1 MEPDLL
7 ASTPV
12 VAPASSNFMVVAYLL
27 YLLVSIMLTV
37 WVAKTLQR
45 NGAHFLHE
53 AFLGKERLAESVN
66 HLLVVGFYLMN
77 IGYVALSLKEHQTI
91 WTVQEVIELVCGKVG
106 KVMVVL
112 GAMHFFNLYV
122 FNRIRRTGHVRSQP
136 PPVLPREF
144 TRVSSPSS
152 APVAEGV

>member
-1 MEPDLL
+1 MEPNAL
-7 ASTPV
+7 AASGPV
-12 VAPASSNFMVVAYLL
+12 SSHFMVAAYLL
-27 YLLVSIMLTV
+27 YLSVSITLTV

-45 NGAHFLHE
+45 NGAHFLRE
-53 AFLGKERLAESVN
+53 AFLGKEVIADSVN

-77 IGYVALSLKEHQTI
+77 IGYVALSLKEYQTI
-91 WTVQEVIELVCGKVG
+91 WTLQEVIELVCGKVG

-122 FNRIRRTGHVRSQP
+122 FNRIRRSGQLRSQP

-144 TRVSSPSS
+144 TPVMP
-152 APVAEGV
+152 PVAMPERA

>member
-1 MEPDLL
+1 MDPT
-7 ASTPV
+7 TPV
-12 VAPASSNFMVVAYLL
+12 VPVSSHFMVAAYLL
-27 YLLVSIMLTV
+27 YLLVSITLTV
-37 WVAKTLQR
+37 WVARTLQR

-53 AFLGKERLAESVN
+53 AFLGKERLADSVN

-77 IGYVALSLKEHQTI
+77 IGYVALSLKEYNTI

-112 GAMHFFNLYV
+112 GAMHFFNLYL
-122 FNRIRRTGHVRSQP
+122 FNRIRRTGQVRHQP

-144 TRVSSPSS
+144 TRVSPPS
-152 APVAEGV
+152 PVAEGV

>member
-1 MEPDLL
+1 MEPNV
-7 ASTPV
+7 PV
-12 VAPASSNFMVVAYLL
+12 SSNFMVAAYVL
-27 YLLVSIMLTV
+27 YLLVSITLTV

-45 NGAHFLHE
+45 NGAQFLHD

-77 IGYVALSLKEHQTI
+77 IGYVALSLKEYQTI

-122 FNRIRRTGHVRSQP
+122 FNRIRRSGQVRQQP
-136 PPVLPREF
+136 PPVLPREY
-144 TRVSSPSS
+144 TRMAPQQPVSVP
-152 APVAEGV
+152 EGA

>member
-1 MEPDLL
+1 MEPNV
-7 ASTPV
+7 PV
-12 VAPASSNFMVVAYLL
+12 TSNFMVAAYLL
-27 YLLVSIMLTV
+27 YLLVSITLTV

-45 NGAHFLHE
+45 NGAQFLHD

-77 IGYVALSLKEHQTI
+77 IGYVALSLKEYQTI

-112 GAMHFFNLYV
+112 GVMHFFNLYV
-122 FNRIRRTGHVRSQP
+122 FNRIRRSSQVRQQP
-136 PPVLPREF
+136 PPVLPREY
-144 TRVSSPSS
+144 TRVS
-152 APVAEGV
+152 AQPVSVPEGA

>member
-1 MEPDLL
+1 MEPNV
-7 ASTPV
+7 PV
-12 VAPASSNFMVVAYLL
+12 SSNFMVAAYLL
-27 YLLVSIMLTV
+27 YLLVSITLTV

-45 NGAHFLHE
+45 NGAQFLHD
-53 AFLGKERLAESVN
+53 AFLGKERLADSVN

-77 IGYVALSLKEHQTI
+77 IGYVALSLKEYQTI

-112 GAMHFFNLYV
+112 GLMHFFNLYV
-122 FNRIRRTGHVRSQP
+122 FNRIRRSSQVRHQP

-144 TRVSSPSS
+144 TRVAVPQQ

>member
-1 MEPDLL
+1 MEPN
-7 ASTPV
+7 AV
-12 VAPASSNFMVVAYLL
+12 SSHFMVAAYLL
-27 YLLVSIMLTV
+27 YLFVSILLTI
-37 WVAKTLQR
+37 WVARTLQR
-45 NGAHFLHE
+45 NGAHFLHD

-77 IGYVALSLKEHQTI
+77 IGYVALSLKEYQTI

-122 FNRIRRTGHVRSQP
+122 FNRIRRSSQVRQQP
-136 PPVLPREF
+136 PPVLPREY
-144 TRVSSPSS
+144 TRVSPPL
-152 APVAEGV
+152 PVAERA

>member
-1 MEPDLL
+1 M
-7 ASTPV
+7 
-12 VAPASSNFMVVAYLL
+12 VAAYLL
-27 YLLVSIMLTV
+27 YLFVSILLTV

-45 NGAHFLHE
+45 NGAHFLHD

-122 FNRIRRTGHVRSQP
+122 FNRIRRSGQVRQQP
-136 PPVLPREF
+136 PPVLPREY
-144 TRVSSPSS
+144 TRVSPPS
-152 APVAEGV
+152 PVAERA

>member
-1 MEPDLL
+1 MDPNV
-7 ASTPV
+7 PV
-12 VAPASSNFMVVAYLL
+12 SSSFMVAAYLL
-27 YLLVSIMLTV
+27 YLLVSITLTV
-37 WVAKTLQR
+37 WVARTLQR
-45 NGAHFLHE
+45 NGAQFLHD
-53 AFLGKERLAESVN
+53 AFLGKERLADSVN

-77 IGYVALSLKEHQTI
+77 IGYVALSLKEYQTI

-112 GAMHFFNLYV
+112 GMMHFFNLYL
-122 FNRIRRTGHVRSQP
+122 FNRIRRSGQVRQQP

-144 TRVSSPSS
+144 TRVSPHH

>member
-1 MEPDLL
+1 MDPM
-7 ASTPV
+7 AP
-12 VAPASSNFMVVAYLL
+12 VAPVSSNFMVAAYLL
-27 YLLVSIMLTV
+27 YLLVSITLTV

-45 NGAHFLHE
+45 NGAQFLHD

-77 IGYVALSLKEHQTI
+77 IGYVALSLKEYSTI

-112 GAMHFFNLYV
+112 GVMHFFNLYV
-122 FNRIRRTGHVRSQP
+122 FNRIRRSSHVRQQP

-144 TRVSSPSS
+144 TRVSPPT
-152 APVAEGV
+152 PVAEGA

>member
-1 MEPDLL
+1 MEPN
-7 ASTPV
+7 
-12 VAPASSNFMVVAYLL
+12 APASSQFMVAAYLL
-27 YLLVSIMLTV
+27 YLLVSITLTV

-45 NGAHFLHE
+45 NGAQFLHD

-77 IGYVALSLKEHQTI
+77 IGYVALSLKEYQTI

-122 FNRIRRTGHVRSQP
+122 FNRIRRSSQVRQQP
-136 PPVLPREF
+136 PPVLPREY
-144 TRVSSPSS
+144 TRVSPQP
-152 APVAEGV
+152 APVPEGA